1 VTLFRSRALVR
12 LQLRLDERMML
23 DFVEHLLSLPFSFFP
38 QRPRGDLVA
47 RLNSNTVVRDILSQQ
62 LVSLLLD
69 GLMIL
74 GYLTLMLATC
84 ARLALVVSGFGI
96 VQAAIAFGFVPGLR
110 RLAEEI
116 RAQSQSQS
124 YLIEALSGVKTIKAF
139 AAEGRVYIRWKKLF
153 TAYLAASLRNQ
164 ERAAQITTA
173 VSCTSLAAPLTLL
186 LLGTLYVMQGD
197 LTLGKMLGFNVLA
210 AAFLSPLAAVV
221 ANIQRLQV
229 ARLHLDRVHEIF
241 SERPEQH
248 SEGGQDPGDLSGRIT
263 LDRLSFS
270 YGRGGPLV
278 IRDVSVEIKPETM
291 VAIVGRSGSGK
302 STLASLLFGLYFP
315 NEGRVLLDGHDLA
328 TLDLNAV
335 RRQMGMVVQG
345 GFLFSESIRRNLAFA
360 DPSLNLD
367 RIQHVA
373 EMADIASTIN
383 SLPMGYDTVLSEAA
397 DNISGGQRQRL
408 CIARAIAHQPRI
420 LVLDEATSELDPE
433 SEAHIYKALTGLRCT
448 RIVISHRLSAVR
460 NADSILVLADG
471 TIAESGT
478 HDELIG
484 AGGAYAELVRYQ
496 DASGP
501 GQQRDAGI
509 A

>member
-1 VTLFRSRALVR
+1 
-12 LQLRLDERMML
+12 
-23 DFVEHLLSLPFSFFP
+23 
-38 QRPRGDLVA
+38 
-47 RLNSNTVVRDILSQQ
+47 
-62 LVSLLLD
+62 
-69 GLMIL
+69 
-74 GYLTLMLATC
+74 
-84 ARLALVVSGFGI
+84 
-96 VQAAIAFGFVPGLR
+96 
-110 RLAEEI
+110 
-116 RAQSQSQS
+116 
-124 YLIEALSGVKTIKAF
+124 
-139 AAEGRVYIRWKKLF
+139 
-153 TAYLAASLRNQ
+153 
-164 ERAAQITTA
+164 
-173 VSCTSLAAPLTLL
+173 
-186 LLGTLYVMQGD
+186 
-197 LTLGKMLGFNVLA
+197 
-210 AAFLSPLAAVV
+210 
-221 ANIQRLQV
+221 
-229 ARLHLDRVHEIF
+229 
-241 SERPEQH
+241 
-248 SEGGQDPGDLSGRIT
+248 
-263 LDRLSFS
+263 
-270 YGRGGPLV
+270 
-278 IRDVSVEIKPETM
+278 
-291 VAIVGRSGSGK
+291 
-302 STLASLLFGLYFP
+302 
-315 NEGRVLLDGHDLA
+315 VLLDGHDLA